1 MTRLDTLE
9 DVYITNNKDVL
20 MELLDE
26 SLDESGHIL
35 TMPRGTR
42 FKVNDYNF
50 ISQNIEVIV
59 ESCTSFIFERYGILK
74 LVDGTYEFLRS

>member
-35 TMPRGTR
+35 TMPRGD
-42 FKVNDYNF
+42 KV
-50 ISQNIEVIV
+50 
-59 ESCTSFIFERYGILK
+59 
-74 LVDGTYEFLRS
+74 